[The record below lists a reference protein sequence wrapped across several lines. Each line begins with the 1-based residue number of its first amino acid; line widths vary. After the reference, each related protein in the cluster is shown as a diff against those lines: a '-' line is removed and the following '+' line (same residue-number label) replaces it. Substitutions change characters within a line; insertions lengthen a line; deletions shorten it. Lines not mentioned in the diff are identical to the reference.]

1 MEGYTNT
8 AAPDEALVGHAL
20 RVFGLKCHPEYEHL
34 FVTGGWDN
42 HLKVTGLV
50 TNYCLMEECGV
61 GVAGRDSNFGET
73 DCRVLFRTVPHL
85 WSPSGT
91 QLSPVAPNS
100 G

>member
-1 MEGYTNT
+1 MSFFFVLIPQTIRHCRTGALQQVIPVVFQIVRTMEGYTNT

-50 TNYCLMEECGV
+50 TN
-61 GVAGRDSNFGET
+61 
-73 DCRVLFRTVPHL
+73 LFMF
-85 WSPSGT
+85 
-91 QLSPVAPNS
+91 
-100 G
+100 